1 MWERKIFVFRR
12 KKFQKHKKYVYFNK
26 SLACQ
31 RSSKRPLQIGL
42 QTKSQMN
49 ITFNGIIVRN
59 VLIPQDFLQHGLS
72 FGLPAWV
79 FKGFILNFAFLIMW
93 PPRPLWAPHL
103 PYLGNF
109 HKRKFVFRR
118 KKFQKH
124 KKYVYFNK
132 SLEPVGEALKDHCRW
147 RCKPKVKWI
156 SPLTE

>member
-1 MWERKIFVFRR
+1 MWERKNFVFRR

-31 RSSKRPLQIGL
+31 RSSKRPLQIAL

-49 ITFNGIIVRN
+49 FTFNGIIVRN

-93 PPRPLWAPHL
+93 PPRPLWAQPPHL
-103 PYLGNF
+103 PYFSLKKICLWLLPKNNQYLTRQIIVLNF
-109 HKRKFVFRR
+109 RKLCQKKHTFLLNYLRKF
-118 KKFQKH
+118 
-124 KKYVYFNK
+124 
-132 SLEPVGEALKDHCRW
+132 LG
-147 RCKPKVKWI
+147 
-156 SPLTE
+156 